1 MTVESPVKSLD
12 ELLAGSA
19 ATEAFRQAVRAL
31 DARTDQDL
39 IRSPDPDPPVKM
51 QRLAMKL
58 IEEYPDIAFE
68 TLDIYASSG
77 CGNYTGKAVAE
88 PGSIHFS
95 FDWDC
100 YWKAQ
105 QEGWKDAFG
114 DPDQGRAA
122 RTFGYQC
129 FRSFERLES

>member
-1 MTVESPVKSLD
+1 MTVELSAKTLD

-19 ATEAFRQAVRAL
+19 ASEGFCEAVRAL
-31 DARTDQDL
+31 DARTDQDR
-39 IRSPDPDPPVKM
+39 IRSSEPNPPVKM

-58 IEEYPDIAFE
+58 IEQYPDIAFDSLE
-68 TLDIYASSG
+68 IEANSG
-77 CGNYTGKAVAE
+77 CGNYTGEAVAE
-88 PGSIHFS
+88 PGSIRFS

-100 YWKAQ
+100 CWKAE

-114 DPDQGRAA
+114 DPDQGKAA

-129 FRSFERLES
+129 FRRFERIDS